1 MTTGKHLSGSFFRPT
16 LPRNITNTSDIQGC
30 ASDVHTHWY
39 SLSTE
44 LNPYWSET
52 HVGQP
57 GLKEYWKNIAK
68 KHRLYDNIV
77 FHAKV
82 ESAEWDP
89 RAEVYRI
96 QVRFNDGSKKVEYAR
111 VLVAGTGLLNTPNYP
126 AELAGIKNFKGD
138 WFHSADWNH
147 DVDLRN
153 KRVAVIGN
161 GSSA

>member
-1 MTTGKHLSGSFFRPT
+1 M
-16 LPRNITNTSDIQGC
+16 
-30 ASDVHTHWY
+30 
-39 SLSTE
+39 STE

-68 KHRLYDNIV
+68 KHHLYDNIV

-89 RAEVYRI
+89 RSEVYRI